1 MNRRHSV
8 LFKGAIKW
16 YVWSLLLFCLPG
28 KVLADNDVHR
38 LSTWVE
44 NDSLHIEFWINV
56 SSCRVTPARSFTFT
70 PVLRGTNYLRQL
82 PPVVLS
88 GGRRYRFDKREKH
101 LDPDIVFVQPYI
113 RYVGRKADRI
123 DSVYFRYALPYEADM
138 EQASFVMMR
147 ESKDC
152 CKLDLLGIDLIA
164 ANVMHPDT
172 ESDVKKIENT
182 GCTPCI
188 PCIPMVSYLPPR
200 LERIKQRWKEEVI
213 RIDYPVNG
221 FDVHPDFMQNAKEL
235 AKLDSLMPSSDLAEI
250 SAIHIHGYASP
261 EGPYANNEMLASNR
275 ARCFSDYM
283 MEKYRLPSQVFTVK
297 WTPEDWEGL
306 VAMLRTE
313 QPPHYQEVID
323 IIRTNGTFNGRER
336 LLMQLHGGKVYMRL
350 KQKQLMMLRRI
361 VVKVNYNVRDVS
373 IEETAQLLHTA
384 PSMLSLQEMY
394 RLAWV
399 YGPGTD
405 EYREVYEIAA
415 KQYPDD
421 PVANINASSAIIMS
435 GDFKQAHKYL
445 DHLKEDF
452 RAWNNLGVLAM
463 MEGDCEEAEYWFRK
477 ALQVEPKR
485 ALENLYKLKGEQK

>member
-101 LDPDIVFVQPYI
+101 LDPDIVSVQPYI

-200 LERIKQRWKEEVI
+200 LERIKQR
-213 RIDYPVNG
+213 
-221 FDVHPDFMQNAKEL
+221 
-235 AKLDSLMPSSDLAEI
+235 
-250 SAIHIHGYASP
+250 
-261 EGPYANNEMLASNR
+261 
-275 ARCFSDYM
+275 
-283 MEKYRLPSQVFTVK
+283 
-297 WTPEDWEGL
+297 
-306 VAMLRTE
+306 
-313 QPPHYQEVID
+313 
-323 IIRTNGTFNGRER
+323 
-336 LLMQLHGGKVYMRL
+336 
-350 KQKQLMMLRRI
+350 
-361 VVKVNYNVRDVS
+361 
-373 IEETAQLLHTA
+373 
-384 PSMLSLQEMY
+384 
-394 RLAWV
+394 
-399 YGPGTD
+399 
-405 EYREVYEIAA
+405 
-415 KQYPDD
+415 
-421 PVANINASSAIIMS
+421 
-435 GDFKQAHKYL
+435 
-445 DHLKEDF
+445 
-452 RAWNNLGVLAM
+452 
-463 MEGDCEEAEYWFRK
+463 
-477 ALQVEPKR
+477 
-485 ALENLYKLKGEQK
+485 